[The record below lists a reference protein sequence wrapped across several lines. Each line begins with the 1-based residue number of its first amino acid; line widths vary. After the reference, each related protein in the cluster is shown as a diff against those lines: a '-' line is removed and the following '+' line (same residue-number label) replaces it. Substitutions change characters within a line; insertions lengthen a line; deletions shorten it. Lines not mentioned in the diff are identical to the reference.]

1 MERLIMMMTDP
12 DFSGIGWCIVARM
25 FVKHFDKVTCHF
37 KKKFKI
43 FFYFFFNYFYLTAV
57 HHRNLTLL
65 YVR

>member
-37 KKKFKI
+37 KKKNNNFI
-43 FFYFFFNYFYLTAV
+43 YFFFQLFLSYSSAP
-57 HHRNLTLL
+57 
-65 YVR
+65 